1 MQAQETYGI
10 ARRQLDLEDYVD
22 LLRRHRGWIFGPLF
36 GMLVITVVGSY
47 LWPDTYESQAS
58 LKIVSPTLDPAL
70 ALSPINS
77 QLSDR
82 INSMASTILSRTVL
96 QTIIQT
102 HSLYPKDVGRMPMED
117 IIENM
122 KGKITITPA
131 QVVNSNSNMRGAVSA
146 FTIKFKYDDRFKAQK
161 VVGELVSRFI
171 NENLKEKVGGVAQG
185 MNLFRDRLEQA
196 QKDLEAADAKLAS
209 FRSAHQGRLPDQE
222 NSVLQQMNSLQTRLT
237 LLNSSLSRST
247 QDKMMLETNLSV
259 EQERRR
265 SIKEFIEVPEQ
276 QERQKNDRIAEY
288 DRDLRKLEDTLSILR
303 ESVTEKH
310 PDMIAVR
317 QRIATVRKE
326 RDALFKEESAKKP
339 DAPGSGGVRK
349 IPDPMAGRMAQEHDG
364 NIKRYQSQIEAK
376 NIELEQLNR
385 EAKDVAQQVKA
396 LNERMQGIPLSEK
409 EYSEL
414 IRERDVA
421 KERFQEANLKYNRM
435 QSGEEIE
442 TRKLGETLEQLDSPL
457 LPQTPAEPKRP
468 VIIGIGVVLGLFIG
482 LVTAGA
488 REMKD
493 TSLKNL
499 KDVRAYTKMTILGSI
514 PLLENDLVVR
524 RRRRIAWLGWTVG
537 VILGIA
543 MMSSSVV
550 YYYAKKG

>member
-1 MQAQETYGI
+1 MQAQETYGV
-10 ARRQLDLEDYVD
+10 ARRPLDLEDYID

-36 GMLVITVVGSY
+36 AMLVVTVVGCY

-58 LKIVSPTLDPAL
+58 LRIVSPTLDPNL

-82 INSMASTILSRTVL
+82 LNSMASTILSRTVL

-102 HSLYPKDVGRMPMED
+102 HDLYPKDRSRLPIED
-117 IIENM
+117 VIETM
-122 KGKITITPA
+122 RKRITIEPVTSTSANPG
-131 QVVNSNSNMRGAVSA
+131 NRNTSA
-146 FTIKFKYDDRFKAQK
+146 FRIKFSYEDRFKAQK

-171 NENLKEKVGGVAQG
+171 NENQKEKTSGVVQG
-185 MNLFRDRLEQA
+185 LNLFRDRLDQA
-196 QKDLEAADAKLAS
+196 QKELETAETKLAQ
-209 FRSAHQGRLPDQE
+209 FRAAHQGRLPDQE
-222 NSVLQQMNSLQTRLT
+222 NSVLQQMNTLQTRLS
-237 LLNSSLSRST
+237 LLNSSLSRAT
-247 QDKMMLETNLSV
+247 QDKMMLETNLGV

-265 SIKEFIEVPEQ
+265 SVKEYVEVSEPERAKN
-276 QERQKNDRIAEY
+276 ERLQEY
-288 DRDLRKLEDTLSILR
+288 DREIRKLEDSISVLR

-310 PDMIAVR
+310 PDMIQVR
-317 QRIATVRKE
+317 QRLATVKKE
-326 RDALFKEESAKKP
+326 RDALFKEESAKKNSEG
-339 DAPGSGGVRK
+339 ATRK
-349 IPDPMAGRMAQEHDG
+349 ILDPQAVRLAQEHEG
-364 NIKRYQSQIEAK
+364 NIKRYQAQIEAK
-376 NIELEQLNR
+376 NLEIETLNR
-385 EAKDVAQQVKA
+385 EAREVSQQVKS
-396 LNERMQGIPLSEK
+396 LNEKVQGIPLSEK

-421 KERFQEANLKYNRM
+421 KERFQEANLKHNRM

-457 LPQTPAEPKRP
+457 LPQSPSEPKRP
-468 VIIGIGVVLGLFIG
+468 LIIGIGVALGLFIG

-488 REMKD
+488 RELKD

-543 MMSSSVV
+543 LMSASVV

>member
-1 MQAQETYGI
+1 MQAQETYGV
-10 ARRQLDLEDYVD
+10 ARRPLDLEDYID

-36 GMLVITVVGSY
+36 AMLVVTVVGCY
-47 LWPDTYESQAS
+47 LWPDTYESQAT
-58 LKIVSPTLDPAL
+58 LKIVSPTLDPTL

-96 QTIIQT
+96 QTIIQA
-102 HSLYPKDVGRMPMED
+102 HGLYPKDIGRVPIED
-117 IIENM
+117 IIETM
-122 KGKITITPA
+122 KKKIIISPA
-131 QVVNSNSNMRGAVSA
+131 QMVNAANPGNRAVSA
-146 FTIKFKYDDRFKAQK
+146 FTIRFSYEDRFKAQK

-171 NENLKEKVGGVAQG
+171 NENQKEKTSGVVQG
-185 MNLFRDRLEQA
+185 LNLFRDRLEQA
-196 QKDLEAADAKLAS
+196 QKELEAAETKLAQ
-209 FRSAHQGRLPDQE
+209 FRAAHQGRLPDQE
-222 NSVLQQMNSLQTRLT
+222 NSVLQQMNTLQTRLS
-237 LLNSSLSRST
+237 LLNSSLSRAT
-247 QDKMMLETNLSV
+247 QDKMMLETNLGV

-265 SIKEFIEVPEQ
+265 SIKEYVEVSEPERTKN
-276 QERQKNDRIAEY
+276 ERIQEY
-288 DRDLRKLEDTLSILR
+288 DREIRKLEDTISILR

-310 PDMIAVR
+310 PDMIQVR
-317 QRIATVRKE
+317 QRLATVKKE

-339 DAPGSGGVRK
+339 SDGGTRK
-349 IPDPMAGRMAQEHDG
+349 ILDPQAVRLAQEHDG
-364 NIKRYQSQIEAK
+364 NIKRYQAQIEAK
-376 NIELEQLNR
+376 NLEIETLNR
-385 EAKDVAQQVKA
+385 EAREVSQQVKS
-396 LNERMQGIPLSEK
+396 LNDRVQGIPLSEK

-421 KERFQEANLKYNRM
+421 KERFQEANLKHNRM

-457 LPQTPAEPKRP
+457 LPQAPSEPKRP
-468 VIIGIGVVLGLFIG
+468 LIIGIGAALGLFIG

-524 RRRRIAWLGWTVG
+524 RRRRITWLGWTIG

-543 MMSSSVV
+543 LMSASIV

>member
-1 MQAQETYGI
+1 MQAQETYGV
-10 ARRQLDLEDYVD
+10 ARRPLDLEDYID

-36 GMLVITVVGSY
+36 AMLVLTVVGSY
-47 LWPDTYESQAS
+47 LWPDTYESQAT
-58 LKIVSPTLDPAL
+58 LKIVSPTLDPTL

-102 HSLYPKDVGRMPMED
+102 HGLYPKDMGRVPIED
-117 IIENM
+117 IIETM
-122 KGKITITPA
+122 KRKIIISPA
-131 QVVNSNSNMRGAVSA
+131 QMVNAANPGNRAVSA
-146 FTIKFKYDDRFKAQK
+146 FTIRFSYEDRFKAQK

-171 NENLKEKVGGVAQG
+171 NENQKEKTSGVVQG
-185 MNLFRDRLEQA
+185 LNLFRDRLEQA
-196 QKDLEAADAKLAS
+196 QKELEAAETKLAQ
-209 FRSAHQGRLPDQE
+209 FRAAHQGRLPDQE
-222 NSVLQQMNSLQTRLT
+222 NSVMAQMNALQTRLS
-237 LLNSSLSRST
+237 LLNSSLSRAT

-265 SIKEFIEVPEQ
+265 SIKEYVEISEPERTKN
-276 QERQKNDRIAEY
+276 ERLQEY
-288 DRDLRKLEDTLSILR
+288 DREIRKLEDTVSILR

-310 PDMIAVR
+310 PDMIQVR
-317 QRIATVRKE
+317 QRLATVKKE
-326 RDALFKEESAKKP
+326 RDALFREESAKKP
-339 DAPGSGGVRK
+339 SDANTRKVLDPQAVRL
-349 IPDPMAGRMAQEHDG
+349 AQEHDG

-376 NIELEQLNR
+376 NLEIETLNR
-385 EAKDVAQQVKA
+385 EARDVSGQVKS
-396 LNERMQGIPLSEK
+396 LNDRVQGIPLSEK

-421 KERFQEANLKYNRM
+421 KERFQEANIKHNRM

-457 LPQTPAEPKRP
+457 LPQSPSEPKRP
-468 VIIGIGVVLGLFIG
+468 MIIGLGAALGLFFG

-537 VILGIA
+537 IILGIA
-543 MMSSSVV
+543 LMAASIV

>member
-1 MQAQETYGI
+1 MQAQETYGV
-10 ARRQLDLEDYVD
+10 ARRPLDLEDYID

-36 GMLVITVVGSY
+36 AMLVLTVVGCY

-58 LKIVSPTLDPAL
+58 LRIVSPTLDPNL

-82 INSMASTILSRTVL
+82 LNSMASTILSRTVL

-102 HSLYPKDVGRMPMED
+102 HDLYPKDRSRLPIED
-117 IIENM
+117 VIETM
-122 KGKITITPA
+122 RKRITIEPVT
-131 QVVNSNSNMRGAVSA
+131 STSA
-146 FTIKFKYDDRFKAQK
+146 NPTNRNTTAFRIKFSYEDRFKAQK

-171 NENLKEKVGGVAQG
+171 NENQKEKTSGVVQG
-185 MNLFRDRLEQA
+185 LNLFRDRLDQA
-196 QKDLEAADAKLAS
+196 QKELETAETKLAQ
-209 FRSAHQGRLPDQE
+209 FRAAHQGRLPDQE
-222 NSVLQQMNSLQTRLT
+222 NSVLQQMNTLQTRLS
-237 LLNSSLSRST
+237 LLNSSLSRAT
-247 QDKMMLETNLSV
+247 QDKMMLETNLGV

-265 SIKEFIEVPEQ
+265 SVKEYVEVSEPERAKN
-276 QERQKNDRIAEY
+276 ERLQEY
-288 DRDLRKLEDTLSILR
+288 DREIRKLEDSISVLR

-310 PDMIAVR
+310 PDMIQVR
-317 QRIATVRKE
+317 QRLATVKKE
-326 RDALFKEESAKKP
+326 RDALFKEESAKKNSDGATRKVLDP
-339 DAPGSGGVRK
+339 QAVRL
-349 IPDPMAGRMAQEHDG
+349 AQEHDG
-364 NIKRYQSQIEAK
+364 NIKRYQAQIEAK
-376 NIELEQLNR
+376 NLEIETLNR
-385 EAKDVAQQVKA
+385 EAREVSQQVKS
-396 LNERMQGIPLSEK
+396 LNERVQGIPLSEK

-421 KERFQEANLKYNRM
+421 KERFQEANIKNNRM

-457 LPQTPAEPKRP
+457 LPQSPSEPKRP
-468 VIIGIGVVLGLFIG
+468 LIIGIGVALGLFIG

-488 REMKD
+488 RELKD

-543 MMSSSVV
+543 LMSASVV

>member
-1 MQAQETYGI
+1 MQAQETYGVV
-10 ARRQLDLEDYVD
+10 RRALDLEDYID
-22 LLRRHRGWIFGPLF
+22 LLRRHKGWIFGPLF
-36 GMLVITVVGSY
+36 GMLVVTVVGTY
-47 LWPDTYESQAS
+47 LWPDTYESQAT

-82 INSMASTILSRTVL
+82 INSMASSILSRTVL
-96 QTIIQT
+96 QTIIQA
-102 HSLYPKDVGRMPMED
+102 HALYPKEVGRVPIED
-117 IIENM
+117 IVENM
-122 KGKITITPA
+122 KRKISISPA
-131 QVVNSNSNMRGAVSA
+131 TVVNAGGGTGRGTVSA
-146 FTIKFKYDDRFKAQK
+146 FTIKFSYEDRFKAQK
-161 VVGELVSRFI
+161 VVGELISRFI
-171 NENLKEKVGGVAQG
+171 NENQKEKTGGVVQG

-196 QKDLEAADAKLAS
+196 QKELETAETKLAQ

-222 NSVLQQMNSLQTRLT
+222 NSVLQQMNTLQTRLS
-237 LLNSSLSRST
+237 LLNGSLSRAT

-265 SIKEFIEVPEQ
+265 SIKEFVEVSEP
-276 QERQKNDRIAEY
+276 ERQKNDRIGEF
-288 DRDLRKLEDTLSILR
+288 DREIRKLEDTISILR

-310 PDMIAVR
+310 PDMIQVR
-317 QRIATVRKE
+317 QRLATVKKE
-326 RDALFKEESAKKP
+326 REALFKEESSKKP
-339 DAPGSGGVRK
+339 DSANTRR
-349 IPDPMAGRMAQEHDG
+349 IPDPQAMRLAQEHEG
-364 NIKRYQSQIEAK
+364 NIKRYQAQIDAK
-376 NIELEQLNR
+376 NLEIEGLNR
-385 EAKDVAQQVKA
+385 EAKEVAQQVKV
-396 LNERMQGIPLSEK
+396 LNERVQGIPLSEK
-409 EYSEL
+409 EYAEL

-421 KERFQEANLKYNRM
+421 KERFTEANLKLNRM

-457 LPQTPAEPKRP
+457 LPQSPSEPKRTM
-468 VIIGIGVVLGLFIG
+468 IIGVGAVMGLFIG

-537 VILGIA
+537 IILGIA
-543 MMSSSVV
+543 MMSASVV

>member
-1 MQAQETYGI
+1 MQAQETYGV
-10 ARRQLDLEDYVD
+10 ARRPLDLEDYID

-36 GMLVITVVGSY
+36 AMLVVTVVGCY

-58 LKIVSPTLDPAL
+58 LRIVSPTLDPNL

-82 INSMASTILSRTVL
+82 LNSMASTILSRTVL

-102 HSLYPKDVGRMPMED
+102 HDLYPKDRSRLPIED
-117 IIENM
+117 VIETM
-122 KGKITITPA
+122 RKRITIEPVTSTSANPG
-131 QVVNSNSNMRGAVSA
+131 NRNTSA
-146 FTIKFKYDDRFKAQK
+146 FRIKFSYEDRFKAQK

-171 NENLKEKVGGVAQG
+171 NENQKEKTSGVVQG
-185 MNLFRDRLEQA
+185 LNLFRDRLDQA
-196 QKDLEAADAKLAS
+196 QKELETAETKLAQ
-209 FRSAHQGRLPDQE
+209 FRAAHQGRLPDQE
-222 NSVLQQMNSLQTRLT
+222 NSVLQQMNTLQTRLS
-237 LLNSSLSRST
+237 LLNSSLSRAT
-247 QDKMMLETNLSV
+247 QDKMMLETNLGV

-265 SIKEFIEVPEQ
+265 SVKEYVEVSEPERAKN
-276 QERQKNDRIAEY
+276 ERLQEY
-288 DRDLRKLEDTLSILR
+288 DREIRKLEDSISVLR

-310 PDMIAVR
+310 PDLIQVR
-317 QRIATVRKE
+317 QRLATVKKE
-326 RDALFKEESAKKP
+326 RDALFKEESAKKSDGATRKVLDP
-339 DAPGSGGVRK
+339 QAVRL
-349 IPDPMAGRMAQEHDG
+349 AQEHDG
-364 NIKRYQSQIEAK
+364 NIKRYQAQIEAK
-376 NIELEQLNR
+376 NLEIESLNR
-385 EAKDVAQQVKA
+385 EAREVSQQVKS
-396 LNERMQGIPLSEK
+396 LNERVQGIPLSEK

-421 KERFQEANLKYNRM
+421 KERFQEANLKHNRM

-457 LPQTPAEPKRP
+457 LPQSPSEPKRP
-468 VIIGIGVVLGLFIG
+468 LIIGIGVALGLFIG

-488 REMKD
+488 RELKD

-543 MMSSSVV
+543 LMSASVV